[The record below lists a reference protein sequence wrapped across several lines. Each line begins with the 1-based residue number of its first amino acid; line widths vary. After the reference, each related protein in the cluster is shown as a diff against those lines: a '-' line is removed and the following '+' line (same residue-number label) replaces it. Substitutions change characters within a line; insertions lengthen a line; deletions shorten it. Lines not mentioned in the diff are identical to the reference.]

1 MNINEYKQ
9 YAIQRRN
16 KSKLAR
22 VYDKAI
28 KIDNINKYGLLNGGV
43 SSDSFNNPY
52 LYICTV
58 GNGYKEDDKL
68 YFTSNMYE
76 ILFLSGNKGVTIY
89 KSNVDSIHYK
99 CFTCGE
105 SIEIFGTKF
114 FYKGCRVYEQLE
126 VDEILKMLV
135 NKDLKTYKNIN
146 KSNPYNL
153 KFIELI
159 QKRLIKSLEY
169 NHIIHYS
176 SILDKYIE
184 YNLWN
189 DFYKNNE

>member
-1 MNINEYKQ
+1 MNIDEYKQ

-22 VYDKAI
+22 IYDKAI

-52 LYICTV
+52 LYTCTV
-58 GNGYKEDDKL
+58 GNGYKEGNKL

-89 KSNVDSIHYK
+89 KSNMDSIHHK

-105 SIEIFGTKF
+105 CIEIFGTKF
-114 FYKGCRVYEQLE
+114 FCKGCCVYERLE
-126 VDEILKMLV
+126 IDEILKMLV
-135 NKDLKTYKNIN
+135 RKDLKTYKNVN
-146 KSNPYNL
+146 KGNPYNL
-153 KFIELI
+153 KFIDLI

-176 SILDKYIE
+176 STLDKYIE
-184 YNLWN
+184 YNLWEQ
-189 DFYKNNE
+189 FYRNSE